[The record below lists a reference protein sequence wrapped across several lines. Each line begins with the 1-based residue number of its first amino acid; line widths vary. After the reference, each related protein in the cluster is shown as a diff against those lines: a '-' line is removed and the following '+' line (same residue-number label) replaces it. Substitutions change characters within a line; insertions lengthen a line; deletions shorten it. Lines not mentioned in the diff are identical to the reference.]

1 MKGLF
6 ITIEG
11 NDGSGKSTVI
21 QSLKEQLAKLNLEV
35 CYTREPGGSYVAEKI
50 REVILD
56 NDNVA
61 MDDKTEAL
69 LYAAS
74 RRQHLKETVF
84 PALEEGKIV
93 VCDRFIDSSLTYQG
107 IARGLGVDEVF
118 NMNMFATEGFMP
130 HLTIYLLVDPKIG
143 LERKSHQKEL
153 DRLEHEKLEFH
164 EKVYNGYLMLAD
176 RFKDRVR
183 IVNGNVTIEEE
194 CKAVNDI
201 ILSFI
206 KERGF

>member
-21 QSLKEQLAKLNLEV
+21 KSLKKELAKLNIDV
-35 CYTREPGGSYVAEKI
+35 VYSREPGGSYVAEKI

-56 NDNVA
+56 NDNIA

-74 RRQHLKETVF
+74 RRQHLKETVY
-84 PALEEGKIV
+84 PALEAGKVV
-93 VCDRFIDSSLTYQG
+93 VCDRFIDSSLAYQG
-107 IARGLGVDEVF
+107 VARGLGIDEVY
-118 NMNMFATEGFMP
+118 NMNLFATEGFMP
-130 HLTIYLLVDPKIG
+130 HLTIYLLVDPEIG
-143 LERKSHQKEL
+143 INRKSNQKEL

-164 EKVYNGYLMLAD
+164 TKVYNGYLELAE

-183 IVNGNVTIEEE
+183 IVDGNCSIQEE
-194 CKAVNDI
+194 CQKVNDLVI
-201 ILSFI
+201 SFI
-206 KERGF
+206 KERGI

>member
-21 QSLKEQLAKLNLEV
+21 ASLKEELSKLNIDV
-35 CYTREPGGSYVAEKI
+35 VYSREPGGSYVAEKI

-56 NDNVA
+56 NDNIA

-74 RRQHLKETVF
+74 RRQHLCETVY
-84 PALEEGKIV
+84 PAIEAGKLV
-93 VCDRFIDSSLTYQG
+93 VCDRFIDSSLAYQG
-107 IARGLGVDEVF
+107 VARGLGIDNVY
-118 NMNMFATEGFMP
+118 NMNQFATEGFMP
-130 HLTIYLLVDPKIG
+130 HLTIYLLVDPQIG
-143 LERKSHQKEL
+143 LNRKANQKEL
-153 DRLEHEKLEFH
+153 DRLEHEKIEFH
-164 EKVYNGYLMLAD
+164 TKVYNGYLELAN

-183 IVNGNVTIEEE
+183 VVDGNCSIEEE
-194 CKAVNDI
+194 CAKVNKI
-201 ILSFI
+201 VLEFI
-206 KERGF
+206 KERGM

>member
-21 QSLKEQLAKLNLEV
+21 TSLKEQLAKLNVEV

-56 NDNVA
+56 NDNIA

-84 PALEEGKIV
+84 PALEAGKLVI
-93 VCDRFIDSSLTYQG
+93 CDRFIDSSLTYQG
-107 IARGLGVDEVF
+107 IARGLGVDEVY

-164 EKVYNGYLMLAD
+164 QKVYNGYLMLAD
-176 RFKDRVR
+176 RFKDRVK
-183 IVNGNVTIEEE
+183 IVNGDVTIEEE
-194 CKAVNDI
+194 CKEVNDI
-201 ILSFI
+201 ILNFI

>member
-21 QSLKEQLAKLNLEV
+21 ASLKEQLAKLDVEV
-35 CYTREPGGSYVAEKI
+35 IYTREPGGSFVAEKI

-56 NDNVA
+56 NENIA
-61 MDDKTEAL
+61 MDDRTEAL

-84 PALEEGKIV
+84 PALESGKLV
-93 VCDRFIDSSLTYQG
+93 VCDRFIDSSLAYQG
-107 IARGLGVDEVF
+107 VARGLGIDNIYE
-118 NMNMFATEGFMP
+118 MNQFATEGFMP
-130 HLTIYLLVDPKIG
+130 DLTIYLLVDPQVGID
-143 LERKSHQKEL
+143 RKSNQKEL

-164 EKVYNGYLMLAD
+164 TKVYNGYLELAE
-176 RFKDRVR
+176 RFKNRV
-183 IVNGNVTIEEE
+183 IIIDANCSIKEE
-194 CKAVNDI
+194 CSRVNNVV
-201 ILSFI
+201 LNFI
-206 KERGF
+206 KERGL

>member
-21 QSLKEQLAKLNLEV
+21 ASLKEQLAKLDVEV
-35 CYTREPGGSYVAEKI
+35 IYTREPGGSFVAEKI

-56 NDNVA
+56 NDNIA
-61 MDDKTEAL
+61 MDDRTEAL

-84 PALEEGKIV
+84 PALDSGKLV
-93 VCDRFIDSSLTYQG
+93 VCDRFIDSSLAYQG
-107 IARGLGVDEVF
+107 VARGLGIDNIYE
-118 NMNMFATEGFMP
+118 MNQFATEGFMP
-130 HLTIYLLVDPKIG
+130 DLTIYLLVDPQVGID
-143 LERKSHQKEL
+143 RKSNQKEL

-164 EKVYNGYLMLAD
+164 TKVYNGYLELAE
-176 RFKDRVR
+176 RFKNRV
-183 IVNGNVTIEEE
+183 IIIDANCSIKEE
-194 CKAVNDI
+194 CSRVNNVV
-201 ILSFI
+201 LNFI
-206 KERGF
+206 KERGL

>member
-21 QSLKEQLAKLNLEV
+21 QSLKEQLAKLNVNV

-56 NDNVA
+56 NDNIA

-130 HLTIYLLVDPKIG
+130 HLTIYLLVDPKVG

-176 RFKDRVR
+176 RFKDRVH

>member
-56 NDNVA
+56 NDNIA

-130 HLTIYLLVDPKIG
+130 HLTIYLLVEPKIG

>member
-21 QSLKEQLAKLNLEV
+21 NSLKKELAKLNIDV
-35 CYTREPGGSYVAEKI
+35 VYSREPGGSYVAEKI

-56 NDNVA
+56 NDNIA

-74 RRQHLKETVF
+74 RRQHLKETVY
-84 PALEEGKIV
+84 PALEAGKVV
-93 VCDRFIDSSLTYQG
+93 VCDRFIDSSLAYQG
-107 IARGLGVDEVF
+107 VARGLGIDEVY
-118 NMNMFATEGFMP
+118 NMNLFATEGFMP
-130 HLTIYLLVDPKIG
+130 HLTIYLLVDPEIG
-143 LERKSHQKEL
+143 INRKSNQKEL

-164 EKVYNGYLMLAD
+164 TKVYNGYLELAE

-183 IVNGNVTIEEE
+183 IVDGNCSIQEE
-194 CKAVNDI
+194 CQKVNDLVI
-201 ILSFI
+201 SFI
-206 KERGF
+206 KERGI

>member
-21 QSLKEQLAKLNLEV
+21 ASLKEQLAKLNVEV
-35 CYTREPGGSYVAEKI
+35 IYTREPGGSYVAEKI

-56 NDNVA
+56 NDNIA
-61 MDDKTEAL
+61 MDDRTEAL

-84 PALEEGKIV
+84 PALESGKLV
-93 VCDRFIDSSLTYQG
+93 VCDRFIDSSLAYQG
-107 IARGLGVDEVF
+107 VARGLGIDIIYE
-118 NMNMFATEGFMP
+118 MNQFATEGFMP
-130 HLTIYLLVDPKIG
+130 DLTIYLLVDPQVGID
-143 LERKSHQKEL
+143 RKSNQKEL

-164 EKVYNGYLMLAD
+164 TKVYNGYLELAE
-176 RFKDRVR
+176 RFKNRVV
-183 IVNGNVTIEEE
+183 IIDANCSVDEE
-194 CKAVNDI
+194 CSRVNEVV
-201 ILSFI
+201 LNFI
-206 KERGF
+206 KERGL

>member
-21 QSLKEQLAKLNLEV
+21 TSLKNELAKLDIDV
-35 CYTREPGGSYVAEKI
+35 SYSREPGGSYVAEKI

-56 NDNVA
+56 NDNIA

-93 VCDRFIDSSLTYQG
+93 ICDRFIDSSLTYQG
-107 IARGLGVDEVF
+107 IARGLGVDEVY
-118 NMNMFATEGFMP
+118 NMNLFATEGFMP
-130 HLTIYLLVDPKIG
+130 HLTIYLLVDPKVG
-143 LERKSHQKEL
+143 LQRKSHQKEL

-164 EKVYNGYLMLAD
+164 EKVYNGYLMLAE
-176 RFKDRVR
+176 RFKDRVK

-201 ILSFI
+201 IINFI

>member
-56 NDNVA
+56 NDNIA

-107 IARGLGVDEVF
+107 IARGLGVDEVL

>member
-56 NDNVA
+56 NDNIA

-107 IARGLGVDEVF
+107 IARGLGVDEVY

-176 RFKDRVR
+176 RFKERVR

>member
-21 QSLKEQLAKLNLEV
+21 ASLKKELEKLNVPV

-56 NDNVA
+56 NDNIA

-84 PALEEGKIV
+84 PALEDGKVV

-107 IARGLGVDEVF
+107 IARGLGVDEVY

-130 HLTIYLLVDPKIG
+130 HLTIYLLVEPRIG
-143 LERKSHQKEL
+143 IERKSHQKEL

>member
-21 QSLKEQLAKLNLEV
+21 QSLKEQLAKLNVNV

-56 NDNVA
+56 NDNIA

-130 HLTIYLLVDPKIG
+130 HLTIYLLVDPKVG

>member
-56 NDNVA
+56 NDNIA

-130 HLTIYLLVDPKIG
+130 HLTINLLVDPKIG

>member
-21 QSLKEQLAKLNLEV
+21 ASLKEQLAKLNVEV
-35 CYTREPGGSYVAEKI
+35 IYTREPGGSYVAEKI

-56 NDNVA
+56 NDNIA
-61 MDDKTEAL
+61 MDDRTEAL

-84 PALEEGKIV
+84 PALKLGKLV
-93 VCDRFIDSSLTYQG
+93 VCDRFIDSSLAYQG
-107 IARGLGVDEVF
+107 VARGLGIDNIYE
-118 NMNMFATEGFMP
+118 MNQFATEGFMP
-130 HLTIYLLVDPKIG
+130 DLTIYLLVDPQVGID
-143 LERKSHQKEL
+143 RKSNQKEL

-164 EKVYNGYLMLAD
+164 TKVYNGYLELAE
-176 RFKDRVR
+176 RFKNRVV
-183 IVNGNVTIEEE
+183 IIDANCSVDEE
-194 CKAVNDI
+194 CSRVNEVV
-201 ILSFI
+201 LNFI
-206 KERGF
+206 KERGL

>member
-21 QSLKEQLAKLNLEV
+21 ASLKEQIAKTGIDV
-35 CYTREPGGSYVAEKI
+35 IYTREPGGSYVAEKI

-56 NDNVA
+56 NDNIA

-74 RRQHLKETVF
+74 RRQHLIETVL
-84 PALEEGKIV
+84 PAINDGKLV
-93 VCDRFIDSSLTYQG
+93 VCDRFIDSSLAYQG
-107 IARGLGVDEVF
+107 VARGLGIDEVY
-118 NMNMFATEGFMP
+118 NINQFATEGFLP
-130 HLTIYLLVDPKIG
+130 DLTIYLLVDPKVGI
-143 LERKSHQKEL
+143 ERKSHQKEL

-164 EKVYNGYLMLAD
+164 TKVYNGYLELAK
-176 RFKDRVR
+176 RFKNRVV
-183 IVNGNVTIEEE
+183 IVDGNCSIDEE
-194 CKAVNDI
+194 CASVNKVVMDF
-201 ILSFI
+201 L

>member
-56 NDNVA
+56 NDNIA

-107 IARGLGVDEVF
+107 IARGLGVDEVL

-201 ILSFI
+201 ILNFI

>member
-21 QSLKEQLAKLNLEV
+21 ASLKEQLTKLNVEV
-35 CYTREPGGSYVAEKI
+35 IYTREPGGSYVAEKI

-56 NDNVA
+56 NDNIA
-61 MDDKTEAL
+61 MDDRTEAL

-84 PALEEGKIV
+84 PALELGKLV
-93 VCDRFIDSSLTYQG
+93 VCDRFIDSSLAYQG
-107 IARGLGVDEVF
+107 VARGLGIDNIYE
-118 NMNMFATEGFMP
+118 MNQFATEGFMP
-130 HLTIYLLVDPKIG
+130 DLTIYLLVDPQVGID
-143 LERKSHQKEL
+143 RKSNQKEL

-164 EKVYNGYLMLAD
+164 TKVYNGYLELAE
-176 RFKDRVR
+176 RFKNRVV
-183 IVNGNVTIEEE
+183 IIDANCSVDEE
-194 CKAVNDI
+194 CSRVNEVV
-201 ILSFI
+201 LNFI
-206 KERGF
+206 KERGL

>member
-21 QSLKEQLAKLNLEV
+21 QSLKEQLAKLNVNV

-56 NDNVA
+56 NDNIV

-130 HLTIYLLVDPKIG
+130 HLTIYLLVDPKVG

>member
-21 QSLKEQLAKLNLEV
+21 TSLKEELSKLNIDV
-35 CYTREPGGSYVAEKI
+35 VYSREPGGSYVAEKI

-56 NDNVA
+56 NDNIA

-74 RRQHLKETVF
+74 RRQHLCETVY
-84 PALEEGKIV
+84 PAIEAGKLV
-93 VCDRFIDSSLTYQG
+93 VCDRFIDSSLAYQG
-107 IARGLGVDEVF
+107 VARGLGIDNVY
-118 NMNMFATEGFMP
+118 NMNQFATEGFMP
-130 HLTIYLLVDPKIG
+130 HLTIYLLVDPQIG
-143 LERKSHQKEL
+143 LNRKANQKEL
-153 DRLEHEKLEFH
+153 DRLEHEKIEFH
-164 EKVYNGYLMLAD
+164 TKVYNGYLELAN

-183 IVNGNVTIEEE
+183 VVDGNCSIEEE
-194 CKAVNDI
+194 CAKVNKI
-201 ILSFI
+201 VLEFI
-206 KERGF
+206 KERGM

>member
-21 QSLKEQLAKLNLEV
+21 TSLKNELAKLDIDV
-35 CYTREPGGSYVAEKI
+35 TYSREPGGSYVAEKI

-56 NDNVA
+56 NDNIA

-93 VCDRFIDSSLTYQG
+93 ICDRFIDSSLTYQG
-107 IARGLGVDEVF
+107 IARGLGVDEVY
-118 NMNMFATEGFMP
+118 NMNLFATEGFMP
-130 HLTIYLLVDPKIG
+130 HLTIYLLVDPKVG
-143 LERKSHQKEL
+143 LQRKSHQKEL

-164 EKVYNGYLMLAD
+164 EKVYNGYLMLAE
-176 RFKDRVR
+176 RFKDRVK

-201 ILSFI
+201 IINFI

>member
-21 QSLKEQLAKLNLEV
+21 TSLKEQLAKLNVEV

-56 NDNVA
+56 NDNIA

-84 PALEEGKIV
+84 PALEAGKLVI
-93 VCDRFIDSSLTYQG
+93 CDRFIDSSLTYQG
-107 IARGLGVDEVF
+107 IARGLGVEEVY

-164 EKVYNGYLMLAD
+164 QKVYNGYLMLAD
-176 RFKDRVR
+176 RFKDRVK

-201 ILSFI
+201 ILNFI

>member
-56 NDNVA
+56 NDNIA

-143 LERKSHQKEL
+143 LERKSHQNEL

-194 CKAVNDI
+194 CKDVNDI